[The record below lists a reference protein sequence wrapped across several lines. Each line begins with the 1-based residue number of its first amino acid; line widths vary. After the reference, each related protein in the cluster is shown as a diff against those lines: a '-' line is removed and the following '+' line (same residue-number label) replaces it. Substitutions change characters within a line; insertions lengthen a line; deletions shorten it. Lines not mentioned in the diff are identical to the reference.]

1 MQPAVIT
8 QLKLIQNHGAETNG
22 PIRFRLTGKNGV
34 AKTRTVF
41 NERKL
46 TQRNLDEIDSPLKYK
61 YVQ

>member
-34 AKTRTVF
+34 ATGWP
-41 NERKL
+41 KL
-46 TQRNLDEIDSPLKYK
+46 EQFLMKEN
-61 YVQ
+61 